1 MMQNF
6 DQSIEWL
13 VKDETGPEA
22 KALKS
27 SVMPKL
33 LERDYKDWLKA
44 DYWDP
49 LLLDYWRS
57 GLDYYLF
64 DLSFRF
70 SPRLVRWWVERIT
83 GECYEDA
90 EKALC
95 CISVPDAIAHLDHI
109 SRENLKSR
117 KDWFI
122 NKHWWTNRANR
133 PRSRAVKLSEGV
145 EVDEA

>member
-6 DQSIEWL
+6 QQSVEWL
-13 VKDETGPEA
+13 VRDETGPEA
-22 KALKS
+22 VALHS
-27 SVMPKL
+27 SV
-33 LERDYKDWLKA
+33 ERFEGEGYALWLRS

-49 LLLDYWRS
+49 LLLDHWRA

-90 EKALC
+90 ESALC
-95 CISVPDAIAHLDHI
+95 CVSVPDAIGHLDHI

-117 KDWFI
+117 VDWFK

-133 PRSRAVKLSEGV
+133 PKIRAVKLSRGED
-145 EVDEA
+145 VDVS